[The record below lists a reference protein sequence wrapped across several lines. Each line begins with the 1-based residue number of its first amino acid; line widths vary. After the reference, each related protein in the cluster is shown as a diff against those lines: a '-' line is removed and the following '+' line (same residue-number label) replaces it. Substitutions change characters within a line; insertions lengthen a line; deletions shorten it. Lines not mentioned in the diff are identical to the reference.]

1 MIVDNFWLYELNAM
15 LDALTNSV
23 VLQRFSTTSVCCIL
37 CYLITVYARQHGIL
51 VVRPTYDFVL
61 MRSIFQNF
69 HAKKS
74 LMSWSVTPYIND
86 PREAGKGKINS
97 STKPAPFMNLF
108 LHLYVY
114 QWMHTSM
121 THLLFYSNWKNSQRK
136 QHLTH
141 TQLWLL
147 PNRSL
152 NTFVTNLSF
161 ANYKSSNTTSPS
173 SKIAQHVA

>member
-1 MIVDNFWLYELNAM
+1 M

-23 VLQRFSTTSVCCIL
+23 VLQRFSTTSVYCIL
-37 CYLITVYARQHGIL
+37 CYLISVYARQHGIL

-114 QWMHTSM
+114 
-121 THLLFYSNWKNSQRK
+121 K
-136 QHLTH
+136 
-141 TQLWLL
+141 
-147 PNRSL
+147 
-152 NTFVTNLSF
+152 
-161 ANYKSSNTTSPS
+161 
-173 SKIAQHVA
+173 